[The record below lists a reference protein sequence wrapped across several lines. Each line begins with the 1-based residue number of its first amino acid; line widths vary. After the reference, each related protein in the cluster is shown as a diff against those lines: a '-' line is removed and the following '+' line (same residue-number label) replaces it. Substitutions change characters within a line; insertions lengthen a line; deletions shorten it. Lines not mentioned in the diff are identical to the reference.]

1 MEYTMIYRATAE
13 IGGLEFSIEMGK
25 VAKQAD
31 GAAYVSYGDTVVLAT
46 ACADAE
52 PKEGNDF
59 LPLTVDYRENT
70 YAAGK
75 IPGGFFK
82 REGRPTEKEILTSR
96 LIDRPLRPLF
106 PEGFSCETQ
115 IVALVLSADKEN
127 DPDIMSITGASAALF
142 CSPIPF
148 HDPVGAVRIGLMDGN
163 FIVNPPIS
171 KLKEGQL
178 NLTVAGTEEAIVMVE
193 AGGNEIP
200 EDRMVEAL
208 DFAHSIIRKLIG
220 LQREL
225 FDQIKPV
232 KREVT
237 KPVLDPAECERIE
250 SAYSQQISEALHIKG
265 KLASYRRLDE
275 ISREIIESIPEEG
288 TERRVQAGKI
298 YQHVMEK
305 VFRKEILKDHLRP
318 DGRKFDEIRH
328 IEAEVSLL
336 PRTHGSALF
345 TRGETQALVTA
356 TLGTADDEQR
366 MDTLEG
372 ESFKRFMLH
381 YNFPPFSVGE
391 VKFLRGPGR
400 REIGHGALAERSILP
415 VMPPE
420 EAFPYTVRV
429 VADILESNGSS
440 SMATIC
446 GGILALMDAGA
457 PIKSPVAGIAMGL
470 VKEGDNY
477 AILSDIAGA
486 EDHYGDMD
494 FKVAGT
500 EKGITGLQMDIKIGG
515 ISSAIMAEALAQARE
530 GRLFIL
536 RRMAES
542 LGAPR
547 SEISPYAPRIITI
560 QIPKDKIGGVI
571 GTGGKVIRGIIE
583 QTGVKIDIDD
593 DGKVNIAST
602 DTDSAQKAIRM
613 IEDLVME
620 AEVGKTYLG
629 TVTRLVDFG
638 AFVEIF
644 AGTEGLLH
652 ISEVADYRV
661 QDINS
666 ELKVGDQIPV
676 KVISIEPPNKIR
688 LSRKAVLREAA
699 GLPPV
704 AVTPRPPRRDEGHRR
719 GGPRDRDRDR
729 DRGRR
734 SGNDRGGRR
743 F

>member
-1 MEYTMIYRATAE
+1 MAYRVSAD
-13 IGGLEFSIEMGK
+13 IGGLEFSIEMGRI
-25 VAKQAD
+25 AKQAD
-31 GAAYVSYGDTVVLAT
+31 GAAYVSYGDTVVLAA
-46 ACADAE
+46 ACAAKE
-52 PKEGNDF
+52 PKAGQDF
-59 LPLTVDYRENT
+59 FPLTVDYRENT

-82 REGRPTEKEILTSR
+82 REGRPTEKEVLTSR

-106 PEGFSCETQ
+106 PEGFSNETQ
-115 IVALVLSADKEN
+115 VIAFVLSADKEN
-127 DPDIMSITGASAALF
+127 DPDIMGITGASAAMY

-148 HDPVGAVRIGLMDGN
+148 YNPIGAVRVGYMNGQ
-163 FIVNPPIS
+163 FVVNPPIS
-171 KLKEGQL
+171 KLKDSSL
-178 NLTVAGTEEAIVMVE
+178 NLTVAGTEDAIVMVE
-193 AGGNEIP
+193 AGAAELS
-200 EDRMVEAL
+200 EEMMVEAL
-208 DFAHSIIRKLIG
+208 DFAHEIIRKLIG
-220 LQREL
+220 LQKEL
-225 FDQIKPV
+225 YAKIQPV
-232 KREVT
+232 KREFA
-237 KPVLDPAECERIE
+237 KPELDAAEVERIE
-250 SAYSQQISEALHIKG
+250 KEFSQKISDALHIKG
-265 KLASYRRLDE
+265 KLENYAQLDVVKKEIVASV
-275 ISREIIESIPEEG
+275 PEEEK
-288 TERRVQAGKI
+288 ERRDQAKKI
-298 YQHVMEK
+298 YYFLMEK
-305 VFRKEILKDHLRP
+305 IFRKEMLEERRRP
-318 DGRKFDEIRH
+318 DGRQFTEIRN
-328 IEAEVSLL
+328 IEADVSLL

-391 VKFLRGPGR
+391 VKPLRGPGR

-415 VMPPE
+415 IMPSE

-429 VADILESNGSS
+429 VSDIMESNGSS

-446 GGILALMDAGA
+446 GGILALMDAGV
-457 PIKSPVAGIAMGL
+457 PIKAPVAGVAMGL
-470 VKEGDNY
+470 VKEGDQY
-477 AILSDIAGA
+477 AILTDIAGA

-500 EKGITGLQMDIKIGG
+500 DKGITGLQMDIKMCG
-515 ISSAIMAEALAQARE
+515 IDKKIMAEALAQAKE

-536 RRMAES
+536 GKMAEC
-542 LGAPR
+542 LQNTRG
-547 SEISPYAPRIITI
+547 EISPYAPRIITI

-583 QTGVKIDIDD
+583 QTGVKIDIED

-602 DTDSAQKAIRM
+602 DTDSAQRAIRM

-644 AGTEGLLH
+644 PGTEGLLH
-652 ISEVADYRV
+652 ISEVADFRV

-666 ELKVGDQIPV
+666 ELKLGDQIPV

-688 LSRKAVLREAA
+688 LSRKAVLREQA
-699 GLPPV
+699 GLPPLEPS
-704 AVTPRPPRRDEGHRR
+704 PRPPRREHSDRGPRRDFDRDRPRPRGGDR
-719 GGPRDRDRDR
+719 GGPRR
-729 DRGRR
+729 
-734 SGNDRGGRR
+734 NY
-743 F
+743 

>member
-1 MEYTMIYRATAE
+1 MIHRVSAD

-25 VAKQAD
+25 VAKQSD
-31 GAAYVSYGDTVVLAT
+31 GAAFVCYGDTVVLAT
-46 ACADAE
+46 ACASKEA
-52 PKEGNDF
+52 KEGRDF
-59 LPLTVDYRENT
+59 FPLTVDYRENT

-82 REGRPTEKEILTSR
+82 REGRPTEKEVLTSR

-115 IVALVLSADKEN
+115 VIALVLSADKEN
-127 DPDIMSITGASAALF
+127 DPDVMGITGASAAVY

-148 HDPVGAVRIGLMDGN
+148 YNPVGAVRVGYMN
-163 FIVNPPIS
+163 NQFVANPPIS
-171 KLKEGQL
+171 KLKDSSL
-178 NLTVAGTEEAIVMVE
+178 NLTVVGTEDAIVMVE
-193 AGGNEIP
+193 AGANEMS
-200 EDRMVEAL
+200 EEMMVEAL
-208 DFAHSIIRKLIG
+208 DFAHAIIRKLIE
-220 LQREL
+220 LQKEL
-225 FDQIKPV
+225 YARIQPV
-232 KREVT
+232 KREFS
-237 KPVLDPAECERIE
+237 KPALDAAEVERIE
-250 SAYSQQISEALHIKG
+250 KEFSGKISAALHIPA
-265 KLASYRRLDE
+265 KLESYAQLAAVE
-275 ISREIIESIPEEG
+275 KEIIDSIPEEEA
-288 TERRVQAGKI
+288 ERRDEAGKI
-298 YQHVMEK
+298 YHHVMEK
-305 VFRKEILKDHLRP
+305 IFRRDILADKRRP
-318 DGRKFDEIRH
+318 DGRQFNEIRN
-328 IEAEVSLL
+328 IAAEVSLL

-391 VKFLRGPGR
+391 VKPLRGPGR
-400 REIGHGALAERSILP
+400 REVGHGALAERSILP
-415 VMPPE
+415 IMPSE

-429 VADILESNGSS
+429 VSDIMESNGSS
-440 SMATIC
+440 SMATVC
-446 GGILALMDAGA
+446 GGVLALMDAGV
-457 PIKSPVAGIAMGL
+457 PIKAPVAGVAMGL

-477 AILSDIAGA
+477 AILTDIAGA

-515 ISSAIMAEALAQARE
+515 IDKKIMAEALAQARE

-536 RRMAES
+536 RRMAECLQDS
-542 LGAPR
+542 R

-583 QTGVKIDIDD
+583 QTGVKIDIED

-644 AGTEGLLH
+644 PGTEGLLH
-652 ISEVADYRV
+652 ISEVADFRV

-688 LSRKAVLREAA
+688 LSRKAVLREQA
-699 GLPPV
+699 GLPPLEP
-704 AVTPRPPRRDEGHRR
+704 TPRPPRRDHDRDRRPGQRDHDRERRPRGAER
-719 GGPRDRDRDR
+719 GGPPR
-729 DRGRR
+729 RG
-734 SGNDRGGRR
+734 